1 MSVTVRIILAVV
13 VVGMS
18 GVFLLMRK
26 TSSEVVSDLK
36 VSNPEGDEGIALV
49 VYHPGL
55 SNFQR
60 QVNYAFA
67 DGLVSHG
74 WRTEITTAS
83 SQAPTDLSGYDLL
96 VLGGPVYAGA
106 VAQPVVSYLSG
117 LGDLGGKRTVLII
130 SGAGKT
136 DEAVSVMEKL
146 VQDANGDLVK
156 SLPIWTQAPNEE
168 MYGISDPE
176 EIMRQAGTEIS
187 LPD

>member
-13 VVGMS
+13 VVGMG

-26 TSSEVVSDLK
+26 MSSEVVSDLK
-36 VSNPEGDEGIALV
+36 VSNPEGDEGVALV
-49 VYHPGL
+49 VYHPGI
-55 SNFQR
+55 SDFQR

-67 DGLVSHG
+67 DGLVSNG
-74 WRTEITTAS
+74 WRVEITTAS

-106 VAQPVVSYLSG
+106 VAQPVRSYLSG

-130 SGAGKT
+130 SGSGST
-136 DEAVSVMEKL
+136 DEAVSVMEQL
-146 VQDANGDLVK
+146 VQEANGDLVK
-156 SLPIWTQAPNEE
+156 SLPIWTQAPNDE

-176 EIMRQAGTEIS
+176 EIMRQAGTEIP

>member
-13 VVGMS
+13 VVGI
-18 GVFLLMRK
+18 GGAFLLMRK
-26 TSSEVVSDLK
+26 MSSEVVSDLK
-36 VSNPEGDEGIALV
+36 VSNPAGEEGVALV
-49 VYHPGL
+49 IHHPGI
-55 SNFQR
+55 SDFQR
-60 QVNYAFA
+60 QMNYAFT
-67 DGLVSHG
+67 DGLVSNG
-74 WRTEITTAS
+74 WRVEITTAS